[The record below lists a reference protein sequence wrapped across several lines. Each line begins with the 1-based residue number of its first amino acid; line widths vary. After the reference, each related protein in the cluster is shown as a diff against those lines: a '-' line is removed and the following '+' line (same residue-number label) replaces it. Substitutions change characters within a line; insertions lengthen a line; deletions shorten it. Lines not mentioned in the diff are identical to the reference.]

1 MLYYSEIRLTFEH
14 ICFQVCVVIFRVVRW
29 RHDPRLKWRVLF
41 FGLWPCVF
49 FLDLGHCPAVLRRPG
64 ESRWLFVK
72 NILNSSFIFIYFD
85 DIYKTEDLSDLK
97 KSKLYENRSNYI
109 TRDQCV
115 HSMVQSV
122 FAVRLIVG
130 RFISDL
136 VSLGL
141 VIQPGTFQANHLRVV
156 CFVSFRR
163 GFLVFVFLSSVWWPH
178 VRSF

>member
-29 RHDPRLKWRVLF
+29 RHDPRLKRRVLF

-85 DIYKTEDLSDLK
+85 DIYKTEEFRIWK
-97 KSKLYENRSNYI
+97 KASYMKTGRIILPETNVFTPWSK
-109 TRDQCV
+109 
-115 HSMVQSV
+115 
-122 FAVRLIVG
+122 
-130 RFISDL
+130 
-136 VSLGL
+136 VSS
-141 VIQPGTFQANHLRVV
+141 PCA
-156 CFVSFRR
+156 S
-163 GFLVFVFLSSVWWPH
+163 
-178 VRSF
+178 